1 MSSSNFYNEYKPVN
15 TNIPIEISG
24 MEYFGNEQHQAD
36 LIEVVS
42 KKENPVQILGR
53 FDGVWDGQ
61 LDDAIKTATQV
72 RYADREFHKDYLY
85 EVYDLT
91 NYPTIAKMP
100 ELLGFVKGKYRA
112 QIQMQRPGC
121 VMPRHIDPKEI
132 FQIYAGH
139 EGQCIRVLI
148 ALASWEYGQL
158 LAFNNTF
165 VTEWNVGDIIYCDY
179 TSTWHFTANCSYHS
193 RPLLQ
198 VTGVANNKLLDLI
211 KNKQSRIIKI

>member
-1 MSSSNFYNEYKPVN
+1 
-15 TNIPIEISG
+15 
-24 MEYFGNEQHQAD
+24 MEYFGDEQHKAD

-72 RYADREFHKDYLY
+72 RYADRQFHKDYLY

-121 VMPRHIDPKEI
+121 AMERRINPQEI
-132 FQIYAGH
+132 VHGFAGTGW
-139 EGQCIRVLI
+139 EDQCIRVLI
-148 ALASWEYGQL
+148 ALAPWEYGQL
-158 LAFNNTF
+158 LAFNNVF
-165 VTEWNVGDIIYCDY
+165 VTEWKAGDIIYCDY

-198 VTGVANNKLLDLI
+198 VSGVANDRLLKLI
-211 KNKQSRIIKI
+211 KDKQSRIIKI